1 MNLLCPNCQKM
12 LTVPEQFA
20 GQLMKCPLCAGTFNV
35 PGLPAA
41 APPPEALAPQ
51 PALALSPPP
60 AAPAETYGLQ
70 HEPAASPPALQLPP
84 PGPTDALPP
93 PATVPS
99 TPELPPE
106 APSPSPSTIGYKKTR
121 ALYFNPRVLQWL
133 APAALL
139 LVFFL
144 QFFPWVGI
152 YPGGV
157 AAVTQNAWQAAFNSY
172 TPDGDLEEV
181 VKTEFEK
188 EKMGVSTLTIFYL
201 LLFIPTLL
209 ITLAC
214 PLLTALN
221 VKLPAALQGV
231 FPWRWGIAAA
241 LNLFVLLFLGLQL
254 VVGFSIESIV
264 RNSVEKQLEEKFKT
278 DKSTKSQKMKELTH
292 GMAVGSLTRT
302 WWLTLAVVLHLVA
315 LLSAAILS
323 YVGHHPNRPTPRL
336 ALEW

>member
-12 LTVPEQFA
+12 LTVSEQFA

-41 APPPEALAPQ
+41 APPAPLVA
-51 PALALSPPP
+51 PAMTPP
-60 AAPAETYGLQ
+60 AAPPETYGLQ
-70 HEPAASPPALQLPP
+70 HEAIPPQTPAHLHTEAPA
-84 PGPTDALPP
+84 
-93 PATVPS
+93 VM
-99 TPELPPE
+99 
-106 APSPSPSTIGYKKTR
+106 APSPTEGMPLAPLPPMTSAESLPSSSIGYKKSRTI
-121 ALYFNPRVLQWL
+121 YFSPRILQWL
-133 APAALL
+133 APAALV
-139 LVFFL
+139 LVFIL

-172 TPDGDLEEV
+172 TPDGDLDEV

-214 PLLTALN
+214 PLLTTFN
-221 VKLPAALQGV
+221 VKLPGALQGV

-241 LNLFVLLFLGLQL
+241 LNLFVLLFLALQL
-254 VVGFSIESIV
+254 LAGFSIESIV
-264 RNSVEKQLEEKFKT
+264 KNSVEKQLEEQFKT
-278 DKSTKSQKMKELTH
+278 DKSTKAQKMKELSRGTS
-292 GMAVGSLTRT
+292 VGSLTRT
-302 WWLTLAVVLHLVA
+302 WWLTLSVVLHLVA
-315 LLSAAILS
+315 LLSTAILS